1 MGAPYKFRLYVAGM
15 TPRCEAAR
23 DHVTKI
29 CKTHLS
35 GQYLIE
41 VIEVLEKPQLVQ
53 GDQILAIPTLV
64 RQLPP
69 PIRKISG
76 DLSDPERVLGALDVR
91 YSRP

>member
-1 MGAPYKFRLYVAGM
+1 
-15 TPRCEAAR
+15 
-23 DHVTKI
+23 VTKI
-29 CKTHLS
+29 CETHLS